1 MLHARHLSKIYRDPS
16 GEVAALTDFSHA
28 FAVGRLT
35 AIMGPSG
42 SGKSTLLNVL
52 AGLDV
57 PSSGT
62 LQFHDVLMNTLSES
76 ARAELRLRKF
86 GFVFQAFNLVS
97 VLNAQQNVAFP
108 MGLAGVA
115 FGERRA
121 RSLELLER
129 FGLGKRAGHLP
140 YKLSGGERQRVA
152 VARALA
158 NDPEVVFADEPTGN
172 LDSKSG
178 EGVLSVLQEVAREGR
193 CVIVV
198 THDPKIAERADEVL
212 ELQDGA
218 LVAHRQNA
226 RGAEGMR
233 DVELIEL
240 AKEPA

>member
-1 MLHARHLSKIYRDPS
+1 MLRAQRLSKTYRDPS
-16 GEVAALTDFSHA
+16 GDVAALVDFSHS
-28 FAVGRLT
+28 FEVGKLT
-35 AIMGPSG
+35 AVTGPSG

-62 LQFHDVLMNTLSES
+62 LHFHDVLMNTLSEN

-86 GFVFQAFNLVS
+86 GFVFQSFNLVS
-97 VLNAQQNVAFP
+97 VFNARQNVAFP
-108 MGLAGVA
+108 MGLAGVGA
-115 FGERRA
+115 GERRA

-158 NDPEVVFADEPTGN
+158 NDPGVVFADEPTGN

-198 THDPKIAERADEVL
+198 THDPRIAERADEVL
-212 ELQDGA
+212 ELQDGR
-218 LVAHRQNA
+218 LQAHRYSKHRTA
-226 RGAEGMR
+226 RGSSK
-233 DVELIEL
+233 VERI
-240 AKEPA
+240 KERA

>member
-28 FAVGRLT
+28 FEVGKLT

-86 GFVFQAFNLVS
+86 GFVFQSFNLVS

-121 RSLELLER
+121 RSVELLER

-152 VARALA
+152 VARSLA

-212 ELQDGA
+212 ELEDG
-218 LVAHRQNA
+218 LLQAHRHHVKG
-226 RGAEGMR
+226 RGGNVRLE
-233 DVELIEL
+233 
-240 AKEPA
+240 AKKLTREPA

>member
-1 MLHARHLSKIYRDPS
+1 MLQARHLSKIYRDPS
-16 GEVAALTDFSHA
+16 GEVPALVDFSHT
-28 FAVGRLT
+28 FDRGRLT

-57 PSSGT
+57 PTRGT
-62 LQFHDVLMNTLSES
+62 LHFHDVLMNTLSES

-86 GFVFQAFNLVS
+86 GFIFQSFNLVS
-97 VLNAQQNVAFP
+97 VLSARQNVAFP
-108 MGLAGVA
+108 MGLAGVGA
-115 FGERRA
+115 GERRA
-121 RSLELLER
+121 RSLALLER
-129 FGLGKRAGHLP
+129 FGLGKRTKHLP

-198 THDPKIAERADEVL
+198 THDPRIAERADEVL
-212 ELQDGA
+212 ELQDGR
-218 LVAHRQNA
+218 LQAHQHNA
-226 RGAEGMR
+226 RGAEGAQEGSK
-233 DVELIEL
+233 VEL
-240 AKEPA
+240 AKERA

>member
-1 MLHARHLSKIYRDPS
+1 MLHARHLSKTYRDPS
-16 GEVAALTDFSHA
+16 GEVAALVDFSHS
-28 FAVGRLT
+28 FETGKLT

-42 SGKSTLLNVL
+42 SGKSTLLSVL

-57 PSSGT
+57 PTQGT
-62 LQFHDVLMNTLSES
+62 LHFQDVLMNTLSENE
-76 ARAELRLRKF
+76 RAELRLREF
-86 GFVFQAFNLVS
+86 GFVFQSFNLVS
-97 VLNAQQNVAFP
+97 VLNARQNVAFP
-108 MGLAGVA
+108 MGLAGVGA
-115 FGERRA
+115 GERRA

-152 VARALA
+152 VARSLA

-198 THDPKIAERADEVL
+198 THDSKIAARADEVL
-212 ELQDGA
+212 ELEDGF
-218 LVAHRQNA
+218 LKAHRHNVA
-226 RGAEGMR
+226 REAGRAQKTEAGR
-233 DVELIEL
+233 V
-240 AKEPA
+240 KERA